1 MTGLMRTELNE
12 ALKAAMRNRDACAVS
27 TLRLILAAIKDR
39 DIAARGAGRPEGI
52 SEDEILDLLRK
63 MIRQRAEAIALY
75 EKGGRVELAEQEARE
90 IEVIRRFLP
99 QQMDDAELAAAV
111 RTVVGEIGAAG
122 LKDMGKVMAEL
133 KTRHAG
139 RIDFGKASALARQQL
154 V

>member
-1 MTGLMRTELNE
+1 MRTELNE

-39 DIAARGAGRPEGI
+39 DIAARGAGRTDGI
-52 SEDEILDLLRK
+52 GEDEILELLRK
-63 MIRQRAEAIALY
+63 MIRQRAESIALY

-111 RTVVGEIGAAG
+111 RAVVGEIGAAG